1 MISMAEGDVRN
12 ARLLKR
18 GGNTVG
24 IVRIKM
30 VGQALVATKEAEAL
44 LAKLPPCHFKSF
56 YRSIPLVEV

>member
-12 ARLLKR
+12 ACLLKR

-30 VGQALVATKEAEAL
+30 VVQALVATKEAEA
-44 LAKLPPCHFKSF
+44 
-56 YRSIPLVEV
+56 